1 MMPNI
6 NGRFVPDWHSD
17 AVRAAAAEKKI
28 EKDAPEVEDAPV
40 KKAPAK
46 RVSKKKAVETAAVKV
61 TAETADQ

>member
-1 MMPNI
+1 MPNI

-17 AVRAAAAEKKI
+17 AVFAAAEKKV